1 MNQTG
6 GLPPKHF
13 DRSSTRATVRRIKV
27 GLCGFTIGM
36 AQYPRHF
43 PVVEIQQTF
52 YQPPED
58 ATLRRWRANAPPD
71 LEFTIKAWQLIT
83 HAATSSTYRRM
94 RQTLTTRERQDAGG
108 FRNTSIV
115 ERGWSR
121 TVECAKIV
129 SATAIL
135 FQCPASFKPIDENI
149 TNLRTFFNRIE
160 RPEGIRLMWEP
171 RGSWPEQQV
180 AQLCT
185 ELALVHVVDPFV
197 TDAQTHSPTY
207 FRLHGVTGSRHV
219 YSDDEL
225 RWLLTRIPDAGDVY
239 VMFNNLPR
247 VGDAKRF
254 IALMGHAKGLNFQHM
269 PASVG

>member
-1 MNQTG
+1 MRQ
-6 GLPPKHF
+6 
-13 DRSSTRATVRRIKV
+13 IKV
-27 GLCGFTIGM
+27 GLCGFTVGM

-58 ATLRRWRANAPPD
+58 ETLRRWRADAPPD
-71 LEFTIKAWQLIT
+71 FEFTLKAWQLIT
-83 HAATSSTYRRM
+83 HASTSSTYRRL
-94 RQTLTTRERQDAGG
+94 RRPLTGRERSGVGA
-108 FRNTSIV
+108 FRATSIV
-115 ERGWSR
+115 DQGWRR
-121 TVECAKIV
+121 TVECAHIL

-135 FQCPASFKPIDENI
+135 FQSPASFRPTDEHI
-149 TNLRTFFNRIE
+149 GNLQTFFSRID
-160 RPEGIRLMWEP
+160 RPRGIRLMWEP
-171 RGSWPEQQV
+171 RGPWPEQQV
-180 AQLCT
+180 TQLCA

-207 FRLHGVTGSRHV
+207 FRMHGVTGSRHT

-225 RWLLTRIPDAGDVY
+225 RWLMTRIPAEGDTY

-254 IALMGHAKGLNFQHM
+254 ISL
-269 PASVG
+269 VI

>member
-1 MNQTG
+1 MTEGDILRQ
-6 GLPPKHF
+6 
-13 DRSSTRATVRRIKV
+13 IKV

-58 ATLRRWRANAPPD
+58 ETLRRWRANAPPD
-71 LEFTIKAWQLIT
+71 FEFTLKAWQLIT
-83 HAATSSTYRRM
+83 HTSTSSTYRRM
-94 RQTLTTRERQDAGG
+94 RRPLTARERDGLGA
-108 FRNTSIV
+108 FRDTPIV
-115 ERGWSR
+115 DEGWRR
-121 TVECAKIV
+121 TVECAHLL

-135 FQCPASFKPIDENI
+135 FQSPASFKPTDEHI
-149 TNLRTFFNRIE
+149 ENLQTFFARIE
-160 RPEGIRLMWEP
+160 RPNGIRLMWEP
-171 RGSWPEQQV
+171 RGPWPEQQV
-180 AQLCT
+180 ARLCA

-225 RWLLTRIPDAGDVY
+225 RWLMTRIPAEGDVY

-254 IALMGHAKGLNFQHM
+254 ISSLAADVK
-269 PASVG
+269 